1 MLHCSKNIFT
11 ASIPH
16 RTMRLLNTCTG
27 KFEEF
32 HDSKIPPYAI
42 LSHTWPQK
50 GEGAEQTYEDVRKVQ
65 ETCKLVVLEQ
75 EISSPISHST
85 PLAVAERVYPPA
97 ALASDAVTTAFTA
110 EAGVAADREY
120 MHSSMSTS
128 ALE

>member
-1 MLHCSKNIFT
+1 MFVLEVLRRSENVSRATRPRH
-11 ASIPH
+11 
-16 RTMRLLNTCTG
+16 TMRLPNTYTG

-32 HDSKIPPYAI
+32 HDSEIPPYAI

-85 PLAVAERVYPPA
+85 PLAVAERVYP
-97 ALASDAVTTAFTA
+97 S
-110 EAGVAADREY
+110 
-120 MHSSMSTS
+120 
-128 ALE
+128 